1 MNAQTAI
8 LNLFASQGVLVDE
21 QDVDTIRSTIKR
33 IPNSVVV
40 EEPGEILWAF
50 PVNSYE
56 VFKGVHEFH
65 REAWAQADTWFVWL
79 AIGDMSALL
88 RKAPFPL
95 SRVLCYRSNK
105 KGDRRLREYSFKRL
119 LTYAKV

>member
-1 MNAQTAI
+1 MTTQVAI
-8 LNLFASQGVLVDE
+8 LNLFASHGVLADE
-21 QDVDTIRSTIKR
+21 QDIDKIRVTIRG

-56 VFKGVHEFH
+56 LFEGVHEFH
-65 REAWAQADTWFVWL
+65 RDAWAQADAWFVWL
-79 AIGDMSALL
+79 AIGALPVL
-88 RKAPFPL
+88 LQKAPFPL

-105 KGDRRLREYSFKRL
+105 KGDRRLMEYSFKRL
-119 LTYAKV
+119 LTLAKV